1 MNVYL
6 KKFDKSNNFM
16 NLLVNDKKILEKY
29 NEIWDKT
36 KNVFE
41 KKFDSE
47 PVYNDKY
54 IKVKEIQITQ
64 TFMVI
69 QHQ

>member
-1 MNVYL
+1 
-6 KKFDKSNNFM
+6 M

-64 TFMVI
+64 RFMVI
-69 QHQ
+69 QHQQQVNIIHGFL

>member
-16 NLLVNDKKILEKY
+16 NLLVNDKKFLEKY

-41 KKFDSE
+41 KKFDNE